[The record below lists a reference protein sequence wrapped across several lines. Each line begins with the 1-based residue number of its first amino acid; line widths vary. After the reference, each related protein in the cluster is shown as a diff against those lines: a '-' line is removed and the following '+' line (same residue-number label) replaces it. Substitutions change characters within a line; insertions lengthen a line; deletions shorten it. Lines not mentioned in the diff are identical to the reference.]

1 MDVTLTLADANVS
14 DVAGAQTQESGV
26 PEITFV
32 RPMPGFE
39 SLTRFALVNLG
50 ADDEVPVVYE
60 LRSLDRPEVRFMVA
74 VPGAFFPDYEISL
87 DDEACAELSLTD
99 ADDAL
104 VLTVLSSSPTGGDES
119 QLTANLLAPVVING
133 RNRSAAQVIL
143 SGTDWPVRVALG

>member
-1 MDVTLTLADANVS
+1 MTATLAPANVS
-14 DVAGAQTQESGV
+14 DVAGTQTQETGV

-39 SLTRFALVNLG
+39 SLSRFALVDLG
-50 ADDEVPVVYE
+50 SEDELAVVYE
-60 LRSLDRPEVRFMVA
+60 LRSLDEPEVRFLVA

-87 DDEACAELSLTD
+87 DDEVCAELSLTD

-104 VLTVLSSSPTGGDES
+104 VLTVLTSSPTGGDQT

-133 RNRSAAQVIL
+133 RNRSAAQIIL
-143 SGTDWPVRVALG
+143 SGTDWPVRVPLG

>member
-1 MDVTLTLADANVS
+1 MTATLAPANVS
-14 DVAGAQTQESGV
+14 SVAGTQTQETGV

-39 SLTRFALVNLG
+39 SLSRFALVDLG
-50 ADDEVPVVYE
+50 SGDDVPVVYE
-60 LRSLDRPEVRFMVA
+60 LRSLDRPEIRFLVA

-104 VLTVLSSSPTGGDES
+104 VLTVLTSSPTGGDQT

-133 RNRSAAQVIL
+133 RNRSAAQIIL
-143 SGTDWPVRVALG
+143 SGTDWPVRVPLG